1 MCEAGAAPLSLTTAT
16 FAPTMCS
23 VGAAPGAALEASPE
37 LAGPQNDENDQHY
50 EESQAM
56 DTSDADI
63 GANSARKRRQGQLD
77 LTAAKK
83 KAAEQPTGSRLDAS
97 GDCST
102 TIGGGSSTAT
112 GIGQCVTAAN
122 SDCDPPN
129 SRNGRKRENPS
140 QRDTQTAGKPSKSL
154 SASNAKLKEER
165 RREQKAQYVA
175 KVNANMAKSAR
186 MPTFAKKDEHRVV
199 VRPQGGNVVSAT
211 KMSVLRAAI
220 ITAAN
225 IKIEEAEDD
234 SFAPNAAQNIIVLST
249 PSEARSFRYGSIRS
263 ITVEERT
270 YETFAYKSTPDNTSR
285 GPAAHVTNKT
295 AWRAA
300 IGAEWNRRTR
310 RGLTSPPE
318 DRKKRAR
325 QDRSRRYTV
334 PQVQAHPSPTNKSDV
349 NRVAMTQ
356 KSGAPSGA
364 AAATPKEPGKMPSGS
379 SCSEQRKKET
389 QELKATVQKMEKAM
403 EELQTV
409 MAAMQLTI
417 KQQRGVIDQQ
427 RDAIRRLQEGEAR
440 DEANDNKMTTD
451 ADEKDNATLANIAGN
466 AFANT
471 TTPETFQFTA
481 KATIPTRASIVAAQE
496 AINNGDKTKPLGYG
510 SLSKKI
516 GQNARAIQK
525 WGKSFEGLEQRILTK
540 CTQVI
545 QQQLAQTIEL
555 QIEQALERALSP
567 EKLQPLLDRSARPE
581 TASQLSRLSSTAA
594 ARRLLDRV
602 GLLPPGERPGAGP
615 DGEPEEQVPLS
626 DEAARKI
633 IVYPLPKNTNPERDA
648 GRRAARAAAL
658 ARQHQRDEGAV
669 YVEAARY
676 PGRRNAFAAVVVS
689 ATTGKLLTA
698 CTVRARTAGQAE
710 EAAIALATGW
720 PGTRTVLSD
729 SKQAIKNFVRDVVWR
744 GTERL
749 VRSIVASRAA
759 CGAAAGPTIA
769 LKWFPAHMGRQL
781 APDIENRNE
790 EADAVARD
798 LITCRTAAARPPE
811 TSGEEREED
820 LDPLTDYGG
829 ILAAYREARRAFP
842 PPHHELS
849 RAEAVQLR
857 QLQTECVLTPALA
870 RHVCPDMFVDAKC
883 SVCERELATLRHI
896 MWGGCNSAVHNG
908 NGQCQDATY
917 PKEVGAWIRSED
929 STTQRRAIQRL
940 EEALAKQKRKGADA
954 PDDGSGGARVSN
966 A

>member
-1 MCEAGAAPLSLTTAT
+1 MSPWILAIKLRQRIGQHNGVAT
-16 FAPTMCS
+16 
-23 VGAAPGAALEASPE
+23 
-37 LAGPQNDENDQHY
+37 QNDENDQHY
-50 EESQAM
+50 EESQAV

-129 SRNGRKRENPS
+129 SC
-140 QRDTQTAGKPSKSL
+140 AGWTVV
-154 SASNAKLKEER
+154 EER

-199 VRPQGGNVVSAT
+199 VRPRGGLVVSAT

-285 GPAAHVTNKT
+285 GVISGVGREEPEEQITRFLVNKHNPTVMAAHRLGNTESVVILFEGNKVPHYVKYGGFVTKCTLYRQHREVCTTCGQIGHRKDVCPTPNAKVCFACGRNNPREDHAEYCKPRCKLCGGSHITGAGSCKNKFKT
-295 AWRAA
+295 PLQIKQRQWAKQNTEAITKMAPPQMAPAPAKEPGKVTLSRRFDFPELRAS
-300 IGAEWNRRTR
+300 GTR
-310 RGLTSPPE
+310 HEQNGVASR
-318 DRKKRAR
+318 
-325 QDRSRRYTV
+325 DRSRAEPEDAPWADVTSGRPKEARPPRPE

-349 NRVAMTQ
+349 NRAAMTQ

-379 SCSEQRKKET
+379 SCSEQCKKET
-389 QELKATVQKMEKAM
+389 RELKAT
-403 EELQTV
+403 
-409 MAAMQLTI
+409 
-417 KQQRGVIDQQ
+417 
-427 RDAIRRLQEGEAR
+427 GEAR

-451 ADEKDNATLANIAGN
+451 ADEKDNGTLANIAGN

-481 KATIPTRASIVAAQE
+481 KATIPTRASIVAA
-496 AINNGDKTKPLGYG
+496 ARG
-510 SLSKKI
+510 LSKKI

-545 QQQLAQTIEL
+545 QQQLAQTIQL

-567 EKLQPLLDRSARPE
+567 EKLQPLLD
-581 TASQLSRLSSTAA
+581 SRLSSTAA
-594 ARRLLDRV
+594 GRRLLDRV

-633 IVYPLPKNTNPERDA
+633 I
-648 GRRAARAAAL
+648 
-658 ARQHQRDEGAV
+658 
-669 YVEAARY
+669 
-676 PGRRNAFAAVVVS
+676 
-689 ATTGKLLTA
+689 
-698 CTVRARTAGQAE
+698 
-710 EAAIALATGW
+710 
-720 PGTRTVLSD
+720 
-729 SKQAIKNFVRDVVWR
+729 
-744 GTERL
+744 RL

>member
-37 LAGPQNDENDQHY
+37 LVGPQNDENDQHY

-129 SRNGRKRENPS
+129 SCAGWTVVVSRREKKRQEAGNPS

-175 KVNANMAKSAR
+175 KVNANMAKSAH

-199 VRPQGGNVVSAT
+199 VRPRGGLVVSAT

-285 GPAAHVTNKT
+285 GVISGVGREEPEEQITRFLVNKHNPTVMAAHRLGNTESVVILFEGNKVPHYVKYGGFVTKCTLYRQHREVCTTCGQIGHRKDVCPTPNAKVCFACGRNYPREDHAEYCKPRCKLCGGSHITGAGSCKNKFKT
-295 AWRAA
+295 PLQIKQRQWAKQNTEAITKMAPPQMAPAPAKEPGKVTLSRRFDFPELRAN
-300 IGAEWNRRTR
+300 GTR
-310 RGLTSPPE
+310 HEQNGVASR
-318 DRKKRAR
+318 
-325 QDRSRRYTV
+325 DRSRAEPEDAPWADVTSGRPKEARPPRPE

-349 NRVAMTQ
+349 NRAAMTQ
-356 KSGAPSGA
+356 KSRAPSGA

-379 SCSEQRKKET
+379 SCSEQCKKET
-389 QELKATVQKMEKAM
+389 RELKATVQKMEKAM
-403 EELQTV
+403 EELQTA

-451 ADEKDNATLANIAGN
+451 ADEKDNGTLANIAGN

-481 KATIPTRASIVAAQE
+481 KATIPTRASIVTAARGLEEQPE
-496 AINNGDKTKPLGYG
+496 EEIESASESEEEEDDSASVTSVAAINNRDKTKPLGYG

-545 QQQLAQTIEL
+545 QQQLAQTIQL

-567 EKLQPLLDRSARPE
+567 EKLQPLLDRSVHQYCQTQKA
-581 TASQLSRLSSTAA
+581 
-594 ARRLLDRV
+594 
-602 GLLPPGERPGAGP
+602 LP
-615 DGEPEEQVPLS
+615 
-626 DEAARKI
+626 
-633 IVYPLPKNTNPERDA
+633 
-648 GRRAARAAAL
+648 
-658 ARQHQRDEGAV
+658 
-669 YVEAARY
+669 
-676 PGRRNAFAAVVVS
+676 
-689 ATTGKLLTA
+689 
-698 CTVRARTAGQAE
+698 
-710 EAAIALATGW
+710 
-720 PGTRTVLSD
+720 
-729 SKQAIKNFVRDVVWR
+729 
-744 GTERL
+744 
-749 VRSIVASRAA
+749 
-759 CGAAAGPTIA
+759 
-769 LKWFPAHMGRQL
+769 
-781 APDIENRNE
+781 
-790 EADAVARD
+790 
-798 LITCRTAAARPPE
+798 
-811 TSGEEREED
+811 
-820 LDPLTDYGG
+820 
-829 ILAAYREARRAFP
+829 
-842 PPHHELS
+842 
-849 RAEAVQLR
+849 
-857 QLQTECVLTPALA
+857 
-870 RHVCPDMFVDAKC
+870 
-883 SVCERELATLRHI
+883 
-896 MWGGCNSAVHNG
+896 HNG
-908 NGQCQDATY
+908 QQ
-917 PKEVGAWIRSED
+917 
-929 STTQRRAIQRL
+929 Q
-940 EEALAKQKRKGADA
+940 
-954 PDDGSGGARVSN
+954 
-966 A
+966 